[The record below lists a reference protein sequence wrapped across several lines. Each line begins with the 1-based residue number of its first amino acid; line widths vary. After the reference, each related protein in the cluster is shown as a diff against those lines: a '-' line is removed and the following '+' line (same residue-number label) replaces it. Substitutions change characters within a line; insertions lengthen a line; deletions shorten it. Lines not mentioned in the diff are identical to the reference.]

1 MINRISAGLL
11 AAILGIFSLAA
22 FGGTAYAGKAKTS
35 QDGTELIEEPSDDAT
50 SSAPATSTDSKGSGG
65 NSSHHHR
72 GDSIDDGAEGG

>member
-35 QDGTELIEEPSDDAT
+35 RNGTPVIEEPDADTT
-50 SSAPATSTDSKGSGG
+50 SSKPTTSTDSKGSGG
-65 NSSHHHR
+65 QSSHHHR
-72 GDSIDDGAEGG
+72 GDSIDDGHEGG